1 MRGNSLKSGMRNE
14 ERGTGRHMERRGPVV
29 TSRPSFLIPHSAV
42 ALVLLVSACAKA
54 ASSPGSTRPV
64 PTPAPAVTD
73 TAHRDTTRRDT
84 TGTTATSFP
93 TTPPALGPAPDV
105 QLPPIQT
112 RMLANGMKLVLV
124 EQHELPLADFVL
136 LVGTGGE
143 ADPAG
148 RAGLATLAADLLNE
162 GTTTRNALQIA
173 DQTAYLGIQLESGAG
188 WDQSRVVLHTPTAQ
202 LDSALALFADVALR
216 PSFPTAELERLR
228 KERLTDLLQLRDRPR
243 AIADRAYASI
253 VFGGAHP
260 YGHPLVGTEA
270 STRAVTRA
278 DVERFYRAAY
288 RPNNATLIA
297 VGDLTLDDVARRA
310 EALFGTWQRGPVPAA
325 TFGAAP
331 KAGATTLYVIDKP
344 GAVQSSIRIG
354 GVGVP
359 RTTGDYFP
367 LVVMNTIL
375 GGSFTSRLNQNLRE
389 THGYTYGAGSRFDM
403 RRSAGPFTAQAE
415 VTGTK
420 TDSSLIQ
427 FMKELRSIRD
437 TVPTTELRKAKSL
450 LQLQLPANFETT
462 GSIATQLVPVVLYG
476 LPLDFYGN
484 YVRQVEGVT
493 QADVQRVARQYVNP
507 ENVVVVVVG
516 DRKTVEP
523 TLRAL
528 NLGTIVDREIEEK
541 PAAAERTKS
550 R

>member
-1 MRGNSLKSGMRNE
+1 
-14 ERGTGRHMERRGPVV
+14 
-29 TSRPSFLIPHSAV
+29 
-42 ALVLLVSACAKA
+42 
-54 ASSPGSTRPV
+54 
-64 PTPAPAVTD
+64 
-73 TAHRDTTRRDT
+73 
-84 TGTTATSFP
+84 
-93 TTPPALGPAPDV
+93 V

-112 RMLANGMKLVLV
+112 RELANGMKLVVV

-143 ADPAG
+143 ADPRG
-148 RAGLATLAADLLNE
+148 RAGLATLAADLLTE

-173 DQTAYLGIQLESGAG
+173 DQTAFLGIQLESAAG

-216 PSFPTAELERLR
+216 PSFPAAELERLR

-253 VFGGAHP
+253 VFGDAHP
-260 YGHPLVGTEA
+260 YGHPLAGTEA
-270 STRAVTRA
+270 STRAITRA

-310 EALFGTWQRGPVPAA
+310 EALFGTWRRGAVPAA
-325 TFGAAP
+325 TFTAAP
-331 KAGATTLYVIDKP
+331 KAAATTLYVIDKP

-359 RTTGDYFP
+359 RSTGDYFP

-389 THGYTYGAGSRFDM
+389 THGYSYGAGSRFDM

-420 TDSSLIQ
+420 TDSSLIE
-427 FMKELRSIRD
+427 FMKELRAIRD
-437 TVPTTELRKAKSL
+437 TVPTAELRKAKSL

-476 LPLDFYGN
+476 LPLDFYGG
-484 YVRQVEGVT
+484 YVRRVEAVT

-507 ENVVVVVVG
+507 DNVVVVVVG
-516 DRKTVEP
+516 DRKSIEP
-523 TLRAL
+523 GLRAL
-528 NLGTIVDREIEEK
+528 NVGTIVERAIEGK
-541 PAAAERTKS
+541 AGAGERPKS